1 MHCPDG
7 INGAEYVA
15 LVAALSSLLS
25 ENLNSTD
32 TLILSE
38 LLNNVSN
45 QLLIISAFKQTEEDR
60 RRKRGQSQQLAQNL
74 VDASIIRQLTD

>member
-7 INGAEYVA
+7 MSGTQYVA

-25 ENLNSTD
+25 ENLNATE
-32 TLILSE
+32 TLILSD

-45 QLLIISAFKQTEEDR
+45 QLLIIAAFKEAEEDR
-60 RRKRGQSQQLAQNL
+60 QRKNGQQNTLANNL
-74 VDASIIRQLTD
+74 LDASIINSLT